1 MASTFTFGKP
11 ISKNVFEIAA
21 RAKLQQIDL
30 VSLETTNT
38 KISDHIKED
47 NKLAHT
53 VDNIAGLRPLLDG
66 KSYAGHTHTSSEI
79 TDISNVLANK
89 ANAFTGFTGSFSV
102 ITSVN
107 FTGQTTTS
115 KTVNVSN
122 GIIVSVS

>member
-1 MASTFTFGKP
+1 MARLFGKI
-11 ISKNVFEIAA
+11 ISNSVFDIAS
-21 RAKLQQIDL
+21 RAKLQQVDL

-66 KSYAGHTHTSSEI
+66 KSYTGHTHTSSEI

-107 FTGQTTTS
+107 FEAKTVTS

-122 GIIVSVS
+122 GIIVSIS

>member
-1 MASTFTFGKP
+1 MARLFGKL
-11 ISKNVFEIAA
+11 ISKSVFDIAA

-47 NKLAHT
+47 NELAHT

-66 KSYAGHTHTSSEI
+66 KSYTGHTHTSSEI

-89 ANAFTGFTGSFSV
+89 ANKFTGFTGSFSV

-107 FTGQTTTS
+107 FTGQIATS

-122 GIIVSVS
+122 GIIVSIS

>member
-1 MASTFTFGKP
+1 MSSIFGKV
-11 ISKNVFEIAA
+11 ISKSVFDIAA

-47 NKLAHT
+47 NTLAHT

-66 KSYAGHTHTSSEI
+66 KSYTGHTHTSSEI
-79 TDISNVLANK
+79 TDISSLLANK
-89 ANAFTGFTGSFSV
+89 ANKFTGFTGSFSV

-107 FTGQTTTS
+107 FTGKTATS
-115 KTVNVSN
+115 KTINVSN
-122 GIIVSVS
+122 GIITSIS

>member
-1 MASTFTFGKP
+1 MAGTFGKL
-11 ISKNVFEIAA
+11 ISNSVFDIAS
-21 RAKLQQIDL
+21 RAKLQQVDL

-66 KSYAGHTHTSSEI
+66 KSYTGHTHTSSEI
-79 TDISNVLANK
+79 TDINNVLANK
-89 ANAFTGFTGSFSV
+89 ANKFTGFTGSFSV

-107 FTGQTTTS
+107 FTAKTATS
-115 KTVNVSN
+115 KTINVSN
-122 GIIVSVS
+122 GIIISIN

>member
-1 MASTFTFGKP
+1 MARLFGKI
-11 ISKNVFEIAA
+11 ISNSVFDIAS
-21 RAKLQQIDL
+21 RAKLQQVDL

-66 KSYAGHTHTSSEI
+66 KSYTGHTHTSSEI
-79 TDISNVLANK
+79 TDINNVLANK
-89 ANAFTGFTGSFSV
+89 ANKFTGFTGSFSV

-107 FTGQTTTS
+107 FEAKTATS

-122 GIIVSVS
+122 GIIVSIS

>member
-1 MASTFTFGKP
+1 MTSIFGKV
-11 ISKNVFEIAA
+11 ISNSVFDIAS
-21 RAKLQQIDL
+21 RAKLQQVDL

-38 KISDHIKED
+38 KISDHIKKD

-66 KSYAGHTHTSSEI
+66 KSYTGHTHTSSDI

-107 FTGQTTTS
+107 FTGQTATS

-122 GIIVSVS
+122 GIIVSIS

>member
-1 MASTFTFGKP
+1 MARLFGKV
-11 ISKNVFEIAA
+11 ISNSVFDIAS
-21 RAKLQQIDL
+21 RAKLQQVDL

-53 VDNIAGLRPLLDG
+53 VDNVAGLRPLLDG
-66 KSYAGHTHTSSEI
+66 KSYTGHTHTSSEI

-107 FTGQTTTS
+107 FTGQTATS
-115 KTVNVSN
+115 KTINVSN
-122 GIIVSVS
+122 GIITSIS

>member
-1 MASTFTFGKP
+1 MAGFFSKG
-11 ISKNVFEIAA
+11 ISKSVFDIAA

-66 KSYAGHTHTSSEI
+66 KSYTGHTHTSSEI
-79 TDISNVLANK
+79 TDISSLLANK
-89 ANAFTGFTGSFSV
+89 ANKFTGFTGSFSV

-107 FTGQTTTS
+107 FEAKTVTS

-122 GIIVSVS
+122 GIIVSIS

>member
-1 MASTFTFGKP
+1 MARLFGKI
-11 ISKNVFEIAA
+11 ISNSVFDIAS
-21 RAKLQQIDL
+21 RAKLQQVDL

-66 KSYAGHTHTSSEI
+66 KSYTGHTHTSSEI
-79 TDISNVLANK
+79 TDISSLLANK

-107 FTGQTTTS
+107 FTGQTATS
-115 KTVNVSN
+115 KTINVSN
-122 GIIVSVS
+122 GIIISIS

>member
-1 MASTFTFGKP
+1 MSRLFGKI
-11 ISKNVFEIAA
+11 ISNSVFDIAS
-21 RAKLQQIDL
+21 RAKLQQVDL

-66 KSYAGHTHTSSEI
+66 KSYTGHTHTSSDI

-107 FTGQTTTS
+107 FEAKTVTS

-122 GIIVSVS
+122 GIIVSIS

>member
-1 MASTFTFGKP
+1 MAGTFGKV
-11 ISKNVFEIAA
+11 ISNSVFDIAS
-21 RAKLQQIDL
+21 RAKLQQVDL

-66 KSYAGHTHTSSEI
+66 KSYTGHTHTSSEI
-79 TDISNVLANK
+79 TDISSLLANK
-89 ANAFTGFTGSFSV
+89 ANKFTGFTGSFSV

-107 FTGQTTTS
+107 FEAKTVIS

-122 GIIVSVS
+122 GIITSIS

>member
-1 MASTFTFGKP
+1 MASIFGKV
-11 ISKNVFEIAA
+11 ISKSVFDIAA

-30 VSLETTNT
+30 VSLDTTNT

-47 NKLAHT
+47 NELAHT

-66 KSYAGHTHTSSEI
+66 KSYTGHTHTSSEI
-79 TDISNVLANK
+79 TDISSLLASKANK
-89 ANAFTGFTGSFSV
+89 FTGFTGSFSV

-107 FTGQTTTS
+107 FEAKTVTS

-122 GIIVSVS
+122 GIITSIS

>member
-1 MASTFTFGKP
+1 MASIFGKL
-11 ISKNVFEIAA
+11 ISKSVFDIAS
-21 RAKLQQIDL
+21 RAKLQQVDL

-66 KSYAGHTHTSSEI
+66 KSYTGHTHTSLEI
-79 TDISNVLANK
+79 TNISSLLANK
-89 ANAFTGFTGSFSV
+89 ANKFTGFTGNFSV

-107 FTGQTTTS
+107 FTGQTATS
-115 KTVNVSN
+115 KTINVSN
-122 GIIVSVS
+122 GIITSIN

>member
-1 MASTFTFGKP
+1 MAGFFSKS
-11 ISKNVFEIAA
+11 ISKSVFDIAA

-47 NKLAHT
+47 NELAHT

-66 KSYAGHTHTSSEI
+66 KSYTGHTHTSSEI

-107 FTGQTTTS
+107 FAAKTVTS

-122 GIIVSVS
+122 GIITSIS

>member
-1 MASTFTFGKP
+1 MASIFGKI
-11 ISKNVFEIAA
+11 ISNSVFDIAS
-21 RAKLQQIDL
+21 RAKLQQVDL

-66 KSYAGHTHTSSEI
+66 KSYTGHTHTSSEI
-79 TDISNVLANK
+79 TDINNVLANK

-107 FTGQTTTS
+107 FTGQTATS
-115 KTVNVSN
+115 KTINVSN
-122 GIIVSVS
+122 GIIISIS

>member
-1 MASTFTFGKP
+1 MARLFGKI
-11 ISKNVFEIAA
+11 ISNSVFDIAS
-21 RAKLQQIDL
+21 RAKLQQVDL

-66 KSYAGHTHTSSEI
+66 KSYTGHTHTSSDI

-107 FTGQTTTS
+107 FTGQTATS
-115 KTVNVSN
+115 KTINVSN
-122 GIIVSVS
+122 GIITSIN

>member
-1 MASTFTFGKP
+1 MAGVFSKA
-11 ISKNVFEIAA
+11 ISRGVFDIAA

-38 KISDHIKED
+38 TISDHTKED
-47 NKLAHT
+47 NEIAHT

-66 KSYAGHTHTSSEI
+66 KSYTGHTHTSLEI
-79 TDISNVLANK
+79 TDISSMLANK
-89 ANAFTGFTGSFSV
+89 ANAFTGFTGSFNV

-107 FTGQTTTS
+107 FTGQTATS
-115 KTVNVSN
+115 KTVTVSN

>member
-1 MASTFTFGKP
+1 MASLFGKL
-11 ISKNVFEIAA
+11 ISKSVFDIAA

-66 KSYAGHTHTSSEI
+66 KSYTGHTHTSSDI

-107 FTGQTTTS
+107 FDAKTATS

-122 GIIVSVS
+122 GIIVSIS

>member
-1 MASTFTFGKP
+1 MARLFGKI
-11 ISKNVFEIAA
+11 ISNSVFDIAS
-21 RAKLQQIDL
+21 RAKLQQVDL

-53 VDNIAGLRPLLDG
+53 VDNVAGLRPLLDG
-66 KSYAGHTHTSSEI
+66 KSYTGHTHTSSDI

-107 FTGQTTTS
+107 FTGQTATS

-122 GIIVSVS
+122 GIIVSIS

>member
-1 MASTFTFGKP
+1 MARLFGKI
-11 ISKNVFEIAA
+11 ISNSVFDIAS
-21 RAKLQQIDL
+21 RAKLQQVDL

-66 KSYAGHTHTSSEI
+66 KSYTGHTHTSSDI

-107 FTGQTTTS
+107 FTGQTATS

-122 GIIVSVS
+122 GIIVSIS

>member
-38 KISDHIKED
+38 KISDHIKKD

-115 KTVNVSN
+115 KTIKVSN

>member
-1 MASTFTFGKP
+1 MASIFGKL
-11 ISKNVFEIAA
+11 ISKSVFDIAA

-66 KSYAGHTHTSSEI
+66 KSYTGHTHTSSEI
-79 TDISNVLANK
+79 TDISSLLANK
-89 ANAFTGFTGSFSV
+89 ANKFTGFTGSFSV
-102 ITSVN
+102 ITGVN
-107 FTGQTTTS
+107 FTD
-115 KTVNVSN
+115 KTVTKVTINVSN
-122 GIIVSVS
+122 GIIVSIN

>member
-1 MASTFTFGKP
+1 MARLFGKV
-11 ISKNVFEIAA
+11 ISNSVFDIAS
-21 RAKLQQIDL
+21 RAKLQQVDL

-66 KSYAGHTHTSSEI
+66 KSYTGHTHTSSEI

-89 ANAFTGFTGSFSV
+89 ANKFTGFTGSFSV

-107 FTGQTTTS
+107 FEAKTVTS

-122 GIIVSVS
+122 GIIVSIS